1 MKKLLSILL
10 CAALVLGLAAC
21 GTAASDPTDAPESEA
36 PASDAPATDAA
47 ETPSGEL
54 EKIVVGASSTP
65 HAEILEAVKGELEA
79 LGYELEVT
87 IFDDYV
93 MPNLALADGE
103 IDANYFQHEPYL
115 LNFNAENGTDL
126 VSAAAIH
133 YEPMGIY
140 GGSKSSLDELAEGDI
155 IAVPNDGT
163 NEARAL
169 LLLQDQGLITLKEGI
184 DASTETATILDI
196 AENPKNL
203 EIVEMEAK
211 NIPHS
216 LPDVAFAV
224 INGNYALQAGLTG
237 NDALAS
243 ESADS
248 DAAQTYANILA
259 VRAGEEESAKTQA
272 LVTALTSET
281 CRQFIEETY
290 SGAVVP
296 IF

>member
-21 GTAASDPTDAPESEA
+21 GTPAAGPTDAPSA
-36 PASDAPATDAA
+36 
-47 ETPSGEL
+47 EL
-54 EKIVVGASSTP
+54 EKLVVGASSTP
-65 HAEILEAVKGELEA
+65 HAEILEAVRGELEA

-93 MPNLALADGE
+93 LPNLALADSE

-126 VSAAAIH
+126 VSAVAVH

-140 GGSKSSLDELAEGDI
+140 GGQKASLDEIAEGDI

-169 LLLQDQGLITLKEGI
+169 LLLEAEGLITLKEGI

-196 AENPKNL
+196 AENPLNL
-203 EIVEMEAK
+203 EIIEMSAQ

-216 LPDVAFAV
+216 LPDVAFGV

-243 ESADS
+243 ESAES

-259 VRAGEEESAKTQA
+259 VRAGEEGTEKTQA
-272 LVTALTSET
+272 LITALTSET
-281 CRQFIEETY
+281 CREYIEATY
-290 SGAVVP
+290 DGAVVP

>member
-10 CAALVLGLAAC
+10 CASLVLGLAAC
-21 GTAASDPTDAPESEA
+21 GTAASDSTDAPE
-36 PASDAPATDAA
+36 SDAPATDAA

-54 EKIVVGASSTP
+54 ETIVVGASSTP
-65 HAEILEAVKGELEA
+65 HAEILEAVRGELEA
-79 LGYELEVT
+79 LGYNLEVT

-196 AENPKNL
+196 AENPQNL

-259 VRAGEEESAKTQA
+259 VRAGEEDSAKTQA